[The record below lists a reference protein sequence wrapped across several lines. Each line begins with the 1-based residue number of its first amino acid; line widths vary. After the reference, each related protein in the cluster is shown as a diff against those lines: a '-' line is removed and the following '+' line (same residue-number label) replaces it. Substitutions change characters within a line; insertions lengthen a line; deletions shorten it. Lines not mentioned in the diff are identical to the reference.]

1 MAPILI
7 QLSRK
12 KDSPLYRQIVDQVK
26 SSIDAG
32 DLPPGSTLPPS
43 RQLAEQLGIDRST
56 VCEAYAELQALGYI
70 RSRPGSYHYAEK
82 RRREVAY
89 DPQRPSTIAWAEQGS
104 AESSEVLR
112 AYREFSPRREARAAG
127 DNPRFDL
134 ASIDPD
140 PRLYP
145 LRDFRRSVRHVL
157 DAAGTEC
164 LQYGDPQGYEPLRE
178 TIARRLR
185 LHGISVS
192 KDEILVTHGAQ
203 QGIDLLARLF
213 SAPGRSAVVESP
225 TYSFALPLLR
235 FNRLEVVGVPMTPE
249 GMDLDGLARTLGKIR
264 AAFVYTMPNFHN
276 PTCITTS
283 HRHRERLLDLC
294 FRRNVP
300 IVEDGFEEEM
310 KYGGPVA
317 LPLKSIDAGQIVV
330 YLGTFSKVL
339 FPGLRIG
346 WITADKELI
355 GRLLA
360 IKRFSDLT
368 TNAFG
373 QRVMH
378 RFCELG
384 LYDRNL
390 RRLHRLFKRK
400 MAVALEALEAS
411 FPAGT
416 TWTRPSGGYAIW
428 VTMPK
433 KFSAGDL
440 LRRLAPSGEDVSPG
454 EPYFPRGGP
463 SAHFRLS
470 IARPN
475 EAEIGEAIGRL
486 GRALRA
492 FC

>member
-1 MAPILI
+1 MSPVLI
-7 QLSRK
+7 QISRK
-12 KDSPLYRQIVDQVK
+12 KGGPLYRQIIDQVK

-43 RQLAEQLGIDRST
+43 RRLAEQLGLDRST
-56 VCEAYAELQALGYI
+56 VCEAYAELQALGYL
-70 RSRPGSYHYAEK
+70 RSRPGSYHYVEK
-82 RRREVAY
+82 RRREAAY
-89 DPQRPSTIAWAEQGS
+89 DPQRPGAIAWAERVS
-104 AESSEVLR
+104 AEASE
-112 AYREFSPRREARAAG
+112 AFKIYREFTPRGTGRAGG
-127 DNPRFDL
+127 DGTPLDM

-145 LRDFRRSVRHVL
+145 LGDFRRCVRHVL
-157 DAAGTEC
+157 EAEGMDA

-203 QGIDLLARLF
+203 QGLDLLARLF
-213 SAPGRSAVVESP
+213 GAPGRSAVVESP

-235 FNRLEVVGVPMTPE
+235 FNGLGVVGVPMTTE
-249 GMDLDGLARTLGKIR
+249 GMDLDALARALGKTD

-276 PTCITTS
+276 PTGITTA

-294 FRRNVP
+294 FRRAVP
-300 IVEDGFEEEM
+300 IVEDGFEEDM

-317 LPLKSIDAGQIVV
+317 LPLRSVDAGQIVV

-346 WITADKELI
+346 WITADKDLI

-368 TNAFG
+368 TSAFG
-373 QRVMH
+373 QRVMR

-416 TWTRPSGGYAIW
+416 TWTRPAGGYAIW

-433 KFSAGDL
+433 KLSAEDL
-440 LRRLAPSGEDVSPG
+440 LRRLAPSGVAVSPG
-454 EPYFPRGGP
+454 EHYSPRGGP

-475 EAEIGEAIGRL
+475 EAEIGRAIGRL